1 MQKTEKKL
9 SMVSGSP
16 AKSLIAFTIPL
27 ILGNLFQQFYNL
39 IDSVVVGNYVGEGAL
54 AAVGGTCFSITAVFI
69 AVATGA
75 GVGCSVII
83 SQLLGAERIAD
94 MKTAVLTALK
104 SVFLLSLILAVV
116 GAVFSPQILTLLRT
130 PSDIYSDCLSYL
142 RIYFFGLPFLFMYNV
157 FASVFN
163 ALGDSRTPLMLL
175 IFSSVLN
182 VALDLLFVI
191 KFNMAVPGVAWATLI
206 AQAISAVCSFT
217 ILIRRLNRRYETDE
231 EYIKFSVPLLKDMV
245 RVAVPSIV
253 QQSIISVGIM
263 LVQGVVNSFGSSA
276 VAGVAAANKIDQIVI
291 MPMIAAGYAVSTFT
305 AQNIGAGKADR
316 VRAGYKTA
324 VVMIT
329 VMAAVVLVVMQLFGE
344 AFISVFLDE
353 SSSSEALRIGLETL
367 KFLSYFYVMLG
378 LKQTTDG
385 VLRGSGDVGFFM
397 LGNFCNLTERVLFAH
412 IMCGTMGVGAV
423 WIAVPIGWT
432 INFLI
437 AILRYS
443 TGKWSKLNIITV
455 NR

>member
-1 MQKTEKKL
+1 MQKTEKKM

-83 SQLLGAERIAD
+83 SQLLGADRIAD

-142 RIYFFGLPFLFMYNV
+142 RIYFLGLPFLFMYNV

-217 ILIRRLNRRYETDE
+217 ILIRRLNRKYETDE

-276 VAGVAAANKIDQIVI
+276 VAGVAAANKIDQIV
-291 MPMIAAGYAVSTFT
+291 
-305 AQNIGAGKADR
+305 
-316 VRAGYKTA
+316 
-324 VVMIT
+324 
-329 VMAAVVLVVMQLFGE
+329 MQLFGE

-353 SSSSEALRIGLETL
+353 SSSSEALRIGLENL